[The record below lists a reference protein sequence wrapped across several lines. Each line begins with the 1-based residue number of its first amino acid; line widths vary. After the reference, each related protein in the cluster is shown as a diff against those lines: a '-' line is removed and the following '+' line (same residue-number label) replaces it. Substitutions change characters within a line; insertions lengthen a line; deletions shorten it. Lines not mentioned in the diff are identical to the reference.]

1 MDLQSEK
8 INSLLSEKRIKLH
21 IFEPSNRKI
30 WTVVGAEKEYW
41 LDPDLDFCSCPGYYF
56 NNECY
61 HLDTLT
67 VVTEVDNGV
76 IELKELDWAKNK
88 IEIITF
94 SDHEYEDFIAGL
106 LSDL

>member
-1 MDLQSEK
+1 MSLQFEK
-8 INSLLSEKRIKLH
+8 IDSVLSEKRIKLH

-30 WTVVGAEKEYW
+30 WTVVGTEREYW
-41 LDPDLDFCSCPGYYF
+41 LDPYLDFCSCPGYYF

-67 VVTEVDNGV
+67 VAIEVDKGV
-76 IELKELDWAKNK
+76 IEPKELDLAKNK

-94 SDHEYEDFIAGL
+94 SDLEYEDFIAGL